1 MNDRPLD
8 AIQNPMVCFER
19 IAKDRLALL
28 CQFSQ
33 MELSIALQFFGCYL
47 KSAISLKLNPP

>member
-1 MNDRPLD
+1 MNDWPLD
-8 AIQNPMVCFER
+8 AIQNSVVCFER

-33 MELSIALQFFGCYL
+33 MELSIALQFLGCNL
-47 KSAISLKLNPP
+47 KSAISMKLNPP